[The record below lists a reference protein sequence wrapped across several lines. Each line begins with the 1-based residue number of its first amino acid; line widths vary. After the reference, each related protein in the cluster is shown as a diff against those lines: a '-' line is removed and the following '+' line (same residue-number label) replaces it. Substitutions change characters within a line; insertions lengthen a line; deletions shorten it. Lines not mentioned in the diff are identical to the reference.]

1 MTLSTINISILF
13 LLLASILLLSRAERF
28 KGLVIFLSILISINY
43 IMWRGL
49 FTLNTVDWLGLGI
62 SLTLL
67 GAEVFGLIQSV
78 LFYYQSSKPTSRV
91 LPPGSETY
99 QPSVDIL
106 VTIYNEPKDILLRT
120 LVACKAQDWPED
132 KLNIY
137 VLDDGNRDEIKKM
150 SEKLKVNYI
159 VRYTNVDSKA
169 GNLNNGLKHSK
180 GEYVAIFDCDHIPVR
195 SFLKETVGFFLD
207 PKVAI
212 VQVPHHF
219 YNPDTFQRNWRLER
233 QITHEQDLF
242 FHIIQPGRDHYN
254 SAFFAGS
261 CGLFRRSA
269 LEEVGGM
276 LTRTV
281 TEDIHTSMALHSRGY
296 KSVYLNKDI
305 SAGLSPES
313 CAGHLKQR
321 KRWANGCIQ
330 VFLLDNPLLKRG
342 LKFSQRIQYLAA
354 LTYFFHG
361 LPRIIYLVT
370 PLSFLLFKYPPLVT
384 DIKTLLVYF
393 IPHYAASII
402 AFKMVSRGYRNPFWS
417 DVYETLMS
425 FALTL
430 TAVKTIFVPFKRGF
444 EVTPKGIHQS
454 KLQLAVSFIFPH
466 MVLSGI
472 LVLGVALGLRSYIT
486 QQGLLSPTVISI
498 TWALYNTLILFV
510 AVIAALE
517 RPQRRD
523 NIRLER
529 NIDCEL
535 HLGRTRVFCK
545 TMDISEKGVSVIP
558 DHPVNF
564 ISPFI
569 TLDLISNYGEITRIK
584 GIIVRNS
591 TDERGRCFL
600 GINFIEVTDLELH
613 GLIRQ
618 IFTPED
624 TWVGAHSREMRSK
637 PLSFFSQVFRTA
649 PSVFN
654 RENALRRVT
663 PRFDLSYDCELVLP
677 DMRLEGRTKNIG
689 LYGLSIEIPAVNN
702 GSGENSGKNTIPKDV
717 LLKVHPKSGLAFLLK
732 GEVTWQVQNKDKRY
746 LGIRFKDVEKGKALW
761 DELRL
766 L

>member
-1 MTLSTINISILF
+1 MTLSQIDIYILF
-13 LLLASILLLSRAERF
+13 GLLASMFLLSRFERF
-28 KGLVIFLSILISINY
+28 KGLVIFLNILISINY
-43 IMWRGL
+43 ILWRGL
-49 FTLNTVDWLGLGI
+49 FTLNPVDWFGLGI

-67 GAEVFGLIQSV
+67 GAEVFGIVQSV
-78 LFYYQSSKPTSRV
+78 LFYYQTWRPTTRV

-99 QPSVDIL
+99 LPAIDIL
-106 VTIYNEPKDILLRT
+106 VTIYDEPKDILLRT

-137 VLDDGNRDEIKKM
+137 VLDDGNRGEIKRL

-159 VRYTNVDSKA
+159 ARHTNEGAKA
-169 GNLNNGLKHSK
+169 GNLNNGLKRSK
-180 GEYVAIFDCDHIPVR
+180 GEYVAIFDCDHMPVR

-219 YNPDTFQRNWRLER
+219 YNPDTFQRNWKLER

-242 FHIIQPGRDHYN
+242 FHVIQPGRDHYN

-269 LEEVGGM
+269 LEEVGGI

-281 TEDIHTSMALHSRGY
+281 TEDIHTSMALHAKGY

-313 CAGHLKQR
+313 CASHLKQR

-330 VFLLDNPLLKRG
+330 VFLLDNPLIKRG
-342 LKFSQRIQYLAA
+342 LKFPQRIQYFAA

-361 LPRIIYLVT
+361 LPRIIYLAA
-370 PLSFLLFKYPPLVT
+370 PLSYLLFKYPPLLT
-384 DIKTLLVYF
+384 DIKTLLAYF

-402 AFKMVSRGYRNPFWS
+402 AFNMVSRGYRNPFWS

-430 TAVKTIFVPFKRGF
+430 TALKTIFMPFKRRF
-444 EVTPKGIHQS
+444 EVTPKGLHQS
-454 KLQLAVSFIFPH
+454 KLKLAIAFVFPH
-466 MVLSGI
+466 MVLSGL
-472 LVLGVALGLRSYIT
+472 LVLGVALGLRNYIT

-498 TWALYNTLILFV
+498 AWASYNTLILFV

-517 RPQRRD
+517 RPQRRSD
-523 NIRLER
+523 IRLDR

-535 HLGRTRVFCK
+535 LLDGKRVLCK
-545 TMDISEKGVSVIP
+545 TRDISEKGVSVIL
-558 DHPVNF
+558 DQPVRF

-569 TLDLISNYGEITRIK
+569 TLDLKSNYGEVTRIK

-591 TDERGRCFL
+591 TDERGCFL
-600 GINFIEVTDLELH
+600 GINFIDMTEEERYGV
-613 GLIRQ
+613 IRQ

-624 TWVGAHSREMRSK
+624 TWTAAHSREMGSG
-637 PLSFFSQVFRTA
+637 PLSFFSQVFRTT
-649 PSVFN
+649 PRVFN
-654 RENALRRVT
+654 RENVLRRVT
-663 PRFDLSYDCELVLP
+663 PRFDLSYNCELVLP
-677 DMRLEGRTKNIG
+677 DSRLEGRTKNIG
-689 LYGLSIEIPAVNN
+689 LYGLSIEIPFVNN
-702 GSGENSGKNTIPKDV
+702 GSGERSGKNAIPKDV
-717 LLKVHPKSGLAFLLK
+717 LLNVHPKGSLAFSLK

-746 LGIRFKDVEKGKALW
+746 LGIRFKDEEKGKALW
-761 DELRL
+761 DELRSL
-766 L
+766 